1 MKVLLEEDENQYH
14 VDCWGIAV
22 LAFMRHLFCLIKAP
36 WHKRSDASNLGR
48 PKNNHKSLLLNGKVK
63 VLDLIRKE
71 KNHFAEVAKIYGK
84 NVSSIN
90 EIMRREK

>member
-1 MKVLLEEDENQYH
+1 ML
-14 VDCWGIAV
+14 
-22 LAFMRHLFCLIKAP
+22 P
-36 WHKRSDASNLGR
+36 
-48 PKNNHKSLLLNGKVK
+48 LNGKVK